1 MEFRYATRGCGCAHA
16 TIAGDQVVFRAPD
29 EAPSELVALI
39 QGVSLRTRARVI
51 AVGLAVM
58 AFLLLA
64 NSAGARALEQ
74 ARDTASTTL
83 SAGEAVVLGV
93 VEGVTEYLPI
103 SSTGHLLVTAR
114 ILDLPDSGK
123 AGDAIK
129 SYEIAIQFGAI
140 LAVLVL
146 YRRRLQGMVEGLFG
160 RNTEGREVLNAV
172 AIAFVPAAL
181 VGVVAEKVIKDLLF
195 GVWPVVVA
203 WVVGGVAVIA
213 LSRAGKLA
221 PSGGRGLGTLTLR
234 DAGLI
239 GLAQVLAL
247 WPGTS
252 RSLVTIVAALLLGLS
267 MSAAVEFSFLL
278 GFATLTAA
286 TGYEMLTSGKLM
298 IDTFGIAVPLL
309 GFVVAFG
316 AAVLSIRW
324 MVTYLSRH
332 DLSIFGW
339 YRIGVALIVV
349 GLLAAHTI

>member
-1 MEFRYATRGCGCAHA
+1 M
-16 TIAGDQVVFRAPD
+16 
-29 EAPSELVALI
+29 ALM
-39 QGVSLRTRARVI
+39 
-51 AVGLAVM
+51 AV
-58 AFLLLA
+58 LLLA
-64 NSAGARALEQ
+64 SPVGARTLSRAD
-74 ARDTASTTL
+74 DTATQTL
-83 SAGEAVVLGV
+83 SAGQAVVLGV

-114 ILDLPDSGK
+114 ILDLPDSGS

-146 YRRRLQGMVEGLFG
+146 YRRRLLGMVDGLRG
-160 RNTEGREVLNAV
+160 RDAEGRQLLNAV
-172 AIAFVPAAL
+172 AIAFVPSAI

-203 WVVGGVAVIA
+203 WIVGGVAVIV
-213 LSRAGKLA
+213 LSRAGKLT
-221 PSGGRGLGTLTLR
+221 PKGGRGLGSITTR
-234 DAGLI
+234 DGVLI

-252 RSLVTIVAALLLGLS
+252 RSLVTIVAALLIGMS

-278 GFATLTAA
+278 GFVTLTAA
-286 TGYEMLTSGKLM
+286 TGYEMLSSGKLM

-309 GFVVAFG
+309 GMVVAFA
-316 AAVLSIRW
+316 AAVVSIRW

-339 YRIGVALIVV
+339 YRIGIALIVI
-349 GLLAAHTI
+349 GLVATNAI

>member
-1 MEFRYATRGCGCAHA
+1 MM
-16 TIAGDQVVFRAPD
+16 
-29 EAPSELVALI
+29 S
-39 QGVSLRTRARVI
+39 RTRALRIGVGM
-51 AVGLAVM
+51 AVL
-58 AFLLLA
+58 AFLLMA
-64 NSAGARALEQ
+64 NPAGARAL
-74 ARDTASTTL
+74 ASPRDTTTQSL
-83 SAGEAVVLGV
+83 SAGQAVVLGV

-146 YRRRLQGMVEGLFG
+146 YRRRLQAMVEGLFG
-160 RNTEGREVLNAV
+160 RNAEGREVLNAV
-172 AIAFVPAAL
+172 AIAFVPAAI
-181 VGVVAEKVIKDLLF
+181 VGVIAEKVIKDVLF

-203 WVVGGVAVIA
+203 WIVGGVAVIA

-221 PSGGRGLGTLTLR
+221 PAGGRKLGSLTSR
-234 DAGLI
+234 DAVII
-239 GLAQVLAL
+239 GGAQVLAL

-252 RSLVTIVAALLLGLS
+252 RSLVTIVAALLLGVS

-278 GFATLTAA
+278 GFVTLTAA
-286 TGYEMLTSGKLM
+286 TGYETLSSGKLM
-298 IDTFGIAVPLL
+298 VDTLGIAVPLL
-309 GFVVAFG
+309 GMVVAFA
-316 AAVLSIRW
+316 AAVVSIRW

-339 YRIGVALIVV
+339 YRIGVALIVI

>member
-1 MEFRYATRGCGCAHA
+1 MPRS
-16 TIAGDQVVFRAPD
+16 PD
-29 EAPSELVALI
+29 FVALV
-39 QGVSLRTRARVI
+39 QENRLRTRNRLI
-51 AVGLAVM
+51 GVGLAVM
-58 AFLLLA
+58 VFLLLA
-64 NSAGARALEQ
+64 HPAGARALERAQ
-74 ARDTASTTL
+74 DTATTTL
-83 SAGEAVVLGV
+83 SAGQAVVFGV

-114 ILDLPDSGK
+114 IMDLPDSGK
-123 AGDAIK
+123 ASDAVK

-160 RNTEGREVLNAV
+160 RNAEGREVLNAV
-172 AIAFVPAAL
+172 AIAFVPAAI

-203 WVVGGVAVIA
+203 WIIGGVAVIA
-213 LSRAGKLA
+213 LSRKGLLT
-221 PSGGRGLGTLTLR
+221 PSGGRALGALSTR

-267 MSAAVEFSFLL
+267 MSAAVEFSFIL
-278 GFATLTAA
+278 GFVTLTAA

-298 IDTFGIAVPLL
+298 IDTFGIGVPLL
-309 GFVVAFG
+309 GMVVAFG
-316 AAVLSIRW
+316 AAVVSIRW

-332 DLSIFGW
+332 DLAIFGW
-339 YRIGVALIVV
+339 YRIGIALIVI
-349 GLLAAHTI
+349 GLLATNTI